1 MLNII
6 PKESIMGENEGMKKI
21 LYEFR
26 TDTKI
31 DDRLISKIYNT
42 K

>member
-6 PKESIMGENEGMKKI
+6 PKENIIGENEGIKKI
-21 LYEFR
+21 LYEFKI
-26 TDTKI
+26 DIKI
-31 DDRLISKIYNT
+31 DDKLISKIYNT